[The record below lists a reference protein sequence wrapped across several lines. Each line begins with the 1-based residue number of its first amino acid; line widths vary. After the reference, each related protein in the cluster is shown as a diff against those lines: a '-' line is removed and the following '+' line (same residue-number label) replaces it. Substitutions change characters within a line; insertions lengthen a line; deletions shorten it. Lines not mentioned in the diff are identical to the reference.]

1 MRGRKHWWKCVL
13 VLLLSV
19 ALIGSSVDYAMLS
32 ASAQEADRG
41 GIQEEKVPSE
51 ETEPESKGILS
62 AVPLEPDDAD
72 SEGPDAEE
80 PENADQKTL
89 DGEEPDGANSGDTGE
104 EKPDETVPEGLGE
117 KDQVGSGVEEPEEG
131 KSDDADSEEP
141 GEGLQEINPED
152 ARKDAPDEDVAGEL
166 ESSEVV
172 VVPEIDMPGNDELFE
187 GYIAQLFYGDSGV
200 SVYGSVG
207 ADRLPE
213 GAAKDIYNALK
224 SNIQAV
230 ANGSRTSTEFDLGE
244 ITFAGAATNADALA
258 KLNQIMENILSYLLM
273 DCPYELYWFN
283 KSTEDAMMYR
293 SSYYPNQPE
302 KLMVKVSFIVADEYQ
317 GSNQYEVKSDEVT
330 KATAAAAKAKKIVNE
345 YAAKPDYEKLR
356 AYMEEICNLVSYNYG
371 AADEATN
378 TAYGNPWQL
387 VWVFDGD
394 ANTNVVCEGYSKA
407 FQYLCDLS
415 DFNNAV
421 CYTVTGTMAG
431 GTGAGPHM
439 WNIVTLDGKN
449 YLVDVTNCDG
459 DSIGAPDMLFLA
471 GASGSVADGYT
482 CNFNNRYGQASS
494 IKYTY
499 DAKEVGLFGT
509 GILTLAGENYKYKG
523 TLKVTAPDNVEVTF
537 GDEVSDSVLKGG
549 SATGVDGVVAGTFKW
564 DTSVTSYGEAGTSTL
579 KAIFVPD
586 AGTGYASVS
595 INVTVTVNRKPITVT
610 ADAKTKTYG
619 SADPVLTYSAPDVVA
634 GYPLSGELARVAGE
648 DVNAEGYTISQ
659 GTVTNDKNPNYN
671 ISFTESKLKITPASC
686 TETVEK
692 KQNVLLGVGD
702 FREPTYTGVDG
713 KPVGG
718 DTTYSYDNQSDM
730 TYEALKAKLAA
741 LQENATGE
749 IGYTFRPDTP
759 NYNSVTGKITFT
771 VRDIVFLVGT
781 TPATASNA
789 VTLKSGA
796 AYGDSWSDIVTIGAL
811 TAEAGTGRDDDQ
823 GHFTLRETGMPN
835 AGENQSFAVLYN
847 GTVGGKTYKDVIV
860 CTGTVNINRRI
871 VTVAAGSYQV
881 SKVYDKT
888 TKAGK
893 ATGELALSNI
903 LQKDMDG
910 VTVKAEPGD
919 YTNPNVGGQ
928 NTVKVNLTM
937 SGTASGNYSLS
948 NSTLDVPCEIRPM
961 SITPTLEPLGSYD
974 YTGKAIT
981 PELTVKNGDEAMAAS
996 DYEAVWSN
1004 NVNAGTAKVAVKPA
1018 AGGNYT
1024 WSGTV
1029 ETTFAINKVAYT
1041 GETTK
1046 SVSVRFGGELTL
1058 DMASLLPEGYQLGE
1072 ITVADEEH
1080 IFEGA
1085 PSMAGT
1091 TLSGK
1096 LVNDKENAGKTAVIT
1111 VPVTKSTNFLAF
1123 DFTVTVVVSNKMEQA
1138 NFGFSS
1144 PVLNK
1149 VYGDSDFTL
1158 SVSNA
1163 AQGSKVTYTSS
1174 NPDVA
1179 QVDEAGNVRI
1189 LGAGT
1194 AGIQAQASETDEYFS
1209 ATASC
1214 ILNVIPRMLAW
1225 DVEGLSAVD
1234 KEGAMNGNKATLYGE
1249 LRVSGILEGDKADV
1263 VFSCPA
1269 SRLTGTYAAV
1279 NAGIQKVTLAWADPK
1294 NPAVLQGSKAGNYR
1308 LPETLPG
1315 FTGRINAV
1323 NSNLATPPESG
1334 AGVQYSLSMET
1345 GISQVPQAFLALEN
1359 LNTPEK
1365 IEEQMRL
1372 NIQSQA
1378 GSIPRE
1384 SIEVYDVVLMVNV
1397 NGTGW
1402 VQADKGN
1409 FPASGLTVT
1418 LPYPQGTGKDTNDF
1432 VVCHLFTED
1441 MNGHRAGDTEYPT
1454 VEKTAEGIRFK
1465 VYGLSPIS
1473 VGWTKVAQVGD
1484 TTDPGT
1490 EESGSSSE
1498 SQASA
1503 AAGSS
1508 PKTRDGSH
1516 MEWYLLSMVLS
1527 GGTLCGIFFWT
1538 RKRRRG

>member
-1 MRGRKHWWKCVL
+1 MKGRKHWWKCVL
-13 VLLLSV
+13 VLLLAV
-19 ALIGSSVDYAMLS
+19 ALIGSNVDYTMLS

-51 ETEPESKGILS
+51 EAEPESKGILS
-62 AVPLEPDDAD
+62 AVPLEPNEAD
-72 SEGPDAEE
+72 SEAPDTEE
-80 PENADQKTL
+80 PENADQQTL
-89 DGEEPDGANSGDTGE
+89 DGKEPDGAALGDTGE

-117 KDQVGSGVEEPEEG
+117 KDQVGAGVEEPGED
-131 KSDDADSEEP
+131 KTDDADSADP
-141 GEGLQEINPED
+141 GEGSQDIKPED
-152 ARKDAPDEDVAGEL
+152 ARKDAPDEGEVGDL
-166 ESSEVV
+166 ESGEVV
-172 VVPEIDMPGNDELFE
+172 VVPEVEMPDNDELFE
-187 GYIAQLFYGDSGV
+187 GYIAQLFYGDAGISL
-200 SVYGSVG
+200 YGNVG
-207 ADRLPE
+207 
-213 GAAKDIYNALK
+213 GASLTGTAQTIYNTLK
-224 SNIQAV
+224 TNIEKV
-230 ANGSRTSTEFDLGE
+230 ANGELTSTVFSVGDISFADAPTSEAAEAKLGE
-244 ITFAGAATNADALA
+244 MMSD
-258 KLNQIMENILSYLLM
+258 ILGYLLM
-273 DCPYELYWFN
+273 DCPYDLYWFN
-283 KSTEDAMMYR
+283 KVSGGGIRSTYGLSSAKPGVLLNVSVTFAVANEYR
-293 SSYYPNQPE
+293 GGEHQVDPS
-302 KLMVKVSFIVADEYQ
+302 KVSTPKV
-317 GSNQYEVKSDEVT
+317 
-330 KATAAAAKAKKIVNE
+330 AAAKAKEIVNK
-345 YAAKPDYEKLR
+345 YAGKSDYEKLKG
-356 AYMEEICNLVSYNYG
+356 YKEEICNLVAYNHG
-371 AADEATN
+371 AADKGTN
-378 TAYGNPWQL
+378 TPYGNPWQL
-387 VWVFDGD
+387 VWVFDGE
-394 ANTNVVCEGYSKA
+394 ASTNVVCEGYSKA

-415 DFNNAV
+415 TFNNAV
-421 CYTVTGTMAG
+421 CYTVTGEMAG
-431 GTGAGPHM
+431 GTGAGGHM

-449 YLVDVTNCDG
+449 YLVDVTNCDDG
-459 DSIGAPDMLFLA
+459 TVGAPDKLFLA
-471 GASGSVADGYT
+471 GARGTVNDGYNS
-482 CNFNNRYGQASS
+482 CNVTY
-494 IKYTY
+494 KY
-499 DAKEVGLFGT
+499 DADQKSLFGED
-509 GILTLAGENYKYKG
+509 ILTLAPDNYVYVG
-523 TLKVTAPDNVEVTF
+523 ALEVTAPTGIAVTF
-537 GDEVSDSVLKGG
+537 GDKVSNDVFDGKGG
-549 SATGVDGVVAGTFKW
+549 SASNASGTVAGTFKW

-595 INVTVTVNRKPITVT
+595 TNVTVTVNRKPITVT

-619 SADPVLTYSAPDVVA
+619 SADPALTYSAPDVVA

-741 LQENATGE
+741 LQEDATGE

-811 TAEAGTGRDDDQ
+811 TAEAGTGRDDDK

-835 AGENQSFAVLYN
+835 AGTDQPFAVLYN

-860 CTGTVNINRRI
+860 CTGTVNVNRRI

-888 TKAGK
+888 TKAGT

-928 NTVKVNLTM
+928 NTVKVSLTM

-996 DYEAVWSN
+996 DFEAVWSN
-1004 NVNAGTAKVAVKPA
+1004 NVNAGTAKVTVKPA

-1029 ETTFAINKVAYT
+1029 ETTFAINKVAFK
-1041 GETTK
+1041 GEAAK

-1085 PSMAGT
+1085 PSMAGAM
-1091 TLSGK
+1091 LSGK
-1096 LVNDKENAGKTAVIT
+1096 LAYDKENVGKTAVIT
-1111 VPVTKSTNFLAF
+1111 VPVTKSTNFHAF
-1123 DFTVTVVVSNKMEQA
+1123 DFTVTVMVADKMEQV
-1138 NFGFSS
+1138 NFGFTS

-1149 VYGDSDFTL
+1149 VYGDSDFTV

-1214 ILNVIPRMLAW
+1214 ILNVIPRTLAW

-1263 VFSCPA
+1263 VFACPA

-1315 FTGRINAV
+1315 FTGRINAM

-1334 AGVQYSLSMET
+1334 PGMQYSLSMET

-1402 VQADKGN
+1402 VQADKSN

-1484 TTDPGT
+1484 TKDPST

>member
-1 MRGRKHWWKCVL
+1 MKGRKHWWKCVL
-13 VLLLSV
+13 VLLLAV
-19 ALIGSSVDYAMLS
+19 ALIGSNVDYTMLS

-51 ETEPESKGILS
+51 EAEPESKGILS
-62 AVPLEPDDAD
+62 AVPLEPNDAD
-72 SEGPDAEE
+72 SEAPDTEE
-80 PENADQKTL
+80 PENADQQTL
-89 DGEEPDGANSGDTGE
+89 DGKEPDGAALGDTGE
-104 EKPDETVPEGLGE
+104 EKPDEAVPEGLGE
-117 KDQVGSGVEEPEEG
+117 KDQVGSGVEEPVED
-131 KSDDADSEEP
+131 KTDDADSAEP
-141 GEGLQEINPED
+141 GEGAQDINPED
-152 ARKDAPDEDVAGEL
+152 AQQDAPNEDVAGEL
-166 ESSEVV
+166 ESREVV

-200 SVYGSVG
+200 SMYGSVG

-213 GAAKDIYNALK
+213 GAAKDIYDTLK

-230 ANGSRTSTEFDLGE
+230 ANGSQTSTVFELKDIRFDGVS
-244 ITFAGAATNADALA
+244 TSQGAADKFKEISGNLV
-258 KLNQIMENILSYLLM
+258 KYLLM
-273 DCPYELYWFN
+273 DCPYDLYWFD
-283 KSTEDAMMYR
+283 KTKGAASEMSASTPGVLNITMRFAVAEGYKG
-293 SSYYPNQPE
+293 SSE
-302 KLMVKVSFIVADEYQ
+302 
-317 GSNQYEVKSDEVT
+317 YEVNSGQVNYAK
-330 KATAAAAKAKKIVNE
+330 TAAANAQDIVNK
-345 YAAKPDYEKLR
+345 YAGKSDYEKLKG
-356 AYMEEICNLVSYNYG
+356 YKEEICNLVAYNHG
-371 AADEATN
+371 AADKGTN
-378 TAYGNPWQL
+378 TPYGNPWQL
-387 VWVFDGD
+387 VWVFDGE
-394 ANTNVVCEGYSKA
+394 ASTNVVCEGYAKA

-415 DFNNAV
+415 TFNNAV
-421 CYTVTGTMAG
+421 CYTVTGKMTG
-431 GTGAGPHM
+431 GTGAGGHM

-449 YLVDVTNCDG
+449 YLVDVTNCDDG
-459 DSIGAPDMLFLA
+459 TVGAPDKLFLA
-471 GASGSVADGYT
+471 GARGTVNDGYNS
-482 CNFNNRYGQASS
+482 CNVT
-494 IKYTY
+494 YTY
-499 DAKEVGLFGT
+499 DADQKSLFGED
-509 GILTLAGENYKYKG
+509 ILTLAPDNYVYVG
-523 TLKVTAPDNVEVTF
+523 ALEVTAPTGIAVTF
-537 GDEVSDSVLKGG
+537 GDKVSNDVFDGKGG
-549 SATGVDGVVAGTFKW
+549 SASNATGVVAGTFKW

-595 INVTVTVNRKPITVT
+595 TNVTVTVNRKPITVT

-718 DTTYSYDNQSDM
+718 DTTYSYDDQSDM

-835 AGENQSFAVLYN
+835 AGTDQPFAVLYN

-888 TKAGK
+888 TKAGT

-1194 AGIQAQASETDEYFS
+1194 AGIQAQASETDESFS

-1214 ILNVIPRMLAW
+1214 ILNVIPKTLAW
-1225 DVEGLSAVD
+1225 DVEGLAAVD
-1234 KEGAMNGNKATLYGE
+1234 KEGAVNGNKATLYGE

-1263 VFSCPA
+1263 VFACPA

-1294 NPAVLQGSKAGNYR
+1294 NPAVLQGSKAGNYS

-1384 SIEVYDVVLMVNV
+1384 SIEVYDVALMVNV